1 MDYEQILYERRG
13 VAALVTLNRPEK
25 LNAWTSKMQS
35 ELRDAIER
43 ANADDDVAAI
53 VFTGAG
59 RGYCAGADI
68 GAWRQSLAEGPG
80 PAAGNAGRNSGEFE
94 SWVRVVRRAKP
105 TIAAINGV
113 AVGVG
118 LTHVLPADIRIAAE
132 SARFGA
138 IFARMGLVPELASSY
153 YLAQLVGLG
162 AAQEL
167 CLTARIIDADEARDL
182 GLVSKVVPDEHLLD
196 EAFALA
202 ASIAALPGPQLRMI
216 KELFDQNAA
225 DPDTDAVQA
234 RESEALQR
242 AYATPEFR
250 EAVTAFSEK
259 RQPDFRAVVA
269 GR

>member
-1 MDYEQILYERRG
+1 VVDYEQILYERRG

-25 LNAWTSKMQS
+25 LNAWTGRMQT
-35 ELRDAIER
+35 ELRNAIER

-53 VFTGAG
+53 IFTGAG

-80 PAAGNAGRNSGEFE
+80 PAAGAGRNSGEFE
-94 SWVRVVRRAKP
+94 SWVRVVRKAKP
-105 TIAAINGV
+105 IIAAINGV

-118 LTHVLPADIRIAAE
+118 LTHVLPADIRIAGQ

-153 YLAQLVGLG
+153 YLVQLIGLG

-167 CLTARIIDADEARDL
+167 CLTTRIIDADEAREL
-182 GLVSKVVPDEHLLD
+182 GLVSKVVPDDQLLD

-202 ASIAALPGPQLRMI
+202 TSIAGLPGPQLRII
-216 KELFDQNAA
+216 KTLFDQNATDA
-225 DPDTDAVQA
+225 DTDAVQA
-234 RESEALQR
+234 REGEALQR
-242 AYATPEFR
+242 AYATSEFR

-259 RQPDFRAVVA
+259 RQPNFRAVVA